1 MRHLISTLC
10 VLNVRSGHFD
20 LNWAVASEFVL
31 CIVHTRND
39 NCLKRK
45 QAALSFSTTLCLI
58 QELSVSYSNRLAIF
72 LMCSSISVFMTYEVK
87 TPDFF
92 QLNYCE
98 VIKVIAC
105 FVFL

>member
-1 MRHLISTLC
+1 
-10 VLNVRSGHFD
+10 
-20 LNWAVASEFVL
+20 
-31 CIVHTRND
+31 
-39 NCLKRK
+39 
-45 QAALSFSTTLCLI
+45 
-58 QELSVSYSNRLAIF
+58 
-72 LMCSSISVFMTYEVK
+72 MCSSISVFMTYEVK